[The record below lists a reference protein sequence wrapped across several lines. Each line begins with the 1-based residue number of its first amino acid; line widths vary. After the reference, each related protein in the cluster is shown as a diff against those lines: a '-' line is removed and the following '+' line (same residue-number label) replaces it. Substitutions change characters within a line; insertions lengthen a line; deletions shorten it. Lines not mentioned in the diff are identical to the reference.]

1 MPPVPE
7 APITPLYIAVGEA
20 SFALLGL
27 WWVVVEFR
35 HSEWMRDRGK
45 RRGAY
50 GVSLHFLLP
59 GVMSVMALAAVNN
72 SSVWRVTFCAA
83 GLIGAVESLRRLA
96 SGRREGAAP
105 TSLVGLAVLALTYA
119 LVGVLALHT
128 TLMNDVGI
136 DLRPLEAEGVL
147 VGLLLLTG
155 VNLAWLAFAEPQEG
169 P

>member
-1 MPPVPE
+1 VPPQE
-7 APITPLYIAVGEA
+7 ITHLYIAVGEA

-35 HSEWMRDRGK
+35 HSEWMRDKGK

-59 GVMSVMALAAVNN
+59 GVMSVMALAATTHGA
-72 SSVWRVTFCAA
+72 VWRVAFCGA
-83 GLIGAVESLRRLA
+83 GVIGAVEAVRRVMTD
-96 SGRREGAAP
+96 RRAGGGP
-105 TSLVGLAVLALTYA
+105 LSLVGHTVLALVYL
-119 LVGVLALHT
+119 LVAILALDT
-128 TLMNDVGI
+128 GLIDDVGI
-136 DLRPLEAEGVL
+136 ELTPLEAEGIL

-169 P
+169 PH